1 MPGLAT
7 ISLAAT
13 PTAGEHPGAARR
25 KRRDARSTV
34 VLLSNMFSATGINVP
49 GLATIGLAATPTAG
63 EHQGAARRKRLI
75 SIYKYTGLIA
85 AAVVAGVWITAN
97 ATAAAAAAAAAAV
110 AAVAVAAV
118 AANVAGDGGGVVDS
132 RSDSGLIS
140 VGRGVGCHGWGGGD
154 GRCGRLVRDVAFV
167 IVEFIVIIN

>member
-1 MPGLAT
+1 MLFNIFSAAGINVPGLAT

-85 AAVVAGVWITAN
+85 AAVVAGVWITAT
-97 ATAAAAAAAAAAV
+97 ATAAAAAAAAV

-118 AANVAGDGGGVVDS
+118 AANVAGDGGGVVDG
-132 RSDSGLIS
+132 RSDSGSIS
-140 VGRGVGCHGWGGGD
+140 VGRGVGCHG
-154 GRCGRLVRDVAFV
+154 
-167 IVEFIVIIN
+167 